1 MAEPI
6 IHDLDVLR
14 PPPEYVILSG
24 KKIDIGFIPSG
35 LAIAITNESRKL
47 QELAADPGK
56 LKEMDDG
63 GPAAADSFEI
73 LAGMCAT
80 ITSVQHEEMTKAWLL
95 ENTNLQQLSV
105 LAAHISAAVNRS
117 MATIQDES
125 LKKKR
130 AARGKS
136 P

>member
-14 PPPEYVILSG
+14 PPPEYILLAG

-47 QELAADPGK
+47 QKMGPERIAEA
-56 LKEMDDG
+56 EAG
-63 GPAAADSFEI
+63 GGAAAESFEI
-73 LAGMCAT
+73 LAEMCST
-80 ITSVQHEEMTKAWLL
+80 ITHVQHEEMTKGWLL

-117 MATIQDES
+117 MADIQDES
-125 LKKKR
+125 LKKR
-130 AARGKS
+130 QATGKA